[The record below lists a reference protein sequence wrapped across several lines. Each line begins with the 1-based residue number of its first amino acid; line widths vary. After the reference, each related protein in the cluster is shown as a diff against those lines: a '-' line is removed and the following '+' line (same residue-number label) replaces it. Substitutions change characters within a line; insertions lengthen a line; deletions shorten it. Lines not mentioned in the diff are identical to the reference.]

1 MTDDVED
8 SSYNRTFT
16 DGLASFSV
24 FVEPMPQLAQPGAGV
39 ARQGGTTA
47 YTRGLVISGQPALIT
62 VLGEVPVNTA
72 RRVADSVAW
81 TTPGP

>member
-1 MTDDVED
+1 M
-8 SSYNRTFT
+8 
-16 DGLASFSV
+16 
-24 FVEPMPQLAQPGAGV
+24 FVEQVAGLRQSGSGQ

-47 YTRGLVISGQPALIT
+47 YTRGLVISGKPALVT

-81 TTPGP
+81 VEPAASQ